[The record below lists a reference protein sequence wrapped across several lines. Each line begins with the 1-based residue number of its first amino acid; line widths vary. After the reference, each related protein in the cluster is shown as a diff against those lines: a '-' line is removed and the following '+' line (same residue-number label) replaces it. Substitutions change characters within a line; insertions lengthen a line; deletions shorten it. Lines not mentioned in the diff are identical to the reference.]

1 MKFDDTEIEKYKL
14 HQHKSPFLIDN
25 TDINN
30 IVVSNKVKRKYF
42 IGYKDA
48 KKLDLYVYSFQK
60 WVHTEAIVIKLNI
73 KDEKWLEKYS
83 ETWKKSATLSKKNL
97 TVNLYTMKYF

>member
-25 TDINN
+25 ININN

-48 KKLDLYVYSFQK
+48 KKLDLYVY
-60 WVHTEAIVIKLNI
+60 
-73 KDEKWLEKYS
+73 
-83 ETWKKSATLSKKNL
+83 
-97 TVNLYTMKYF
+97 